1 MLVVDWPVPNGIKIA
16 FSQRHGGVSL
26 PPYDSLNLGLHVGDD
41 ANAVAANRQLVAQ
54 QLALP
59 QVPYWLEQVHST
71 KVVELGVDTD
81 TIADGSFSRQ
91 PNQVCVVM
99 TADCLPVL
107 LTNKQGTQVA
117 AVHAGWRGLCDGI
130 IEQAIAK
137 FDCNADQLIAYLGPC
152 IGPQAFEV
160 GAEVKQAFIDK
171 NPQDEHCFISH
182 SDKYLANLS
191 KLAENRLTNCGVK
204 EFYTAGCC
212 TFSLQN
218 DYFSYRRDG
227 ITGRM
232 ASFIW
237 IQA

>member
-91 PNQVCVVM
+91 PHQVCVVM

-152 IGPQAFEV
+152 IGL
-160 GAEVKQAFIDK
+160 K
-171 NPQDEHCFISH
+171 
-182 SDKYLANLS
+182 LL
-191 KLAENRLTNCGVK
+191 KLAQRSNKLLLIKIPKMNIV
-204 EFYTAGCC
+204 
-212 TFSLQN
+212 SSPILI
-218 DYFSYRRDG
+218 S
-227 ITGRM
+227 I
-232 ASFIW
+232 
-237 IQA
+237 